1 MRGSNAGFAAMSV
14 LIASAIPSLGAG
26 SAVETALRPPT
37 VRGGRRIP
45 LSASYEGRHD
55 FSSQRR
61 ARHLP
66 GTELLPRMTW

>member
-1 MRGSNAGFAAMSV
+1 MRGSNAGLVAMTV
-14 LIASAIPSLGAG
+14 LIASATPSVGAG
-26 SAVETALRPPT
+26 SDVHTTLRPPT

-55 FSSQRR
+55 FSLQRR
-61 ARHLP
+61 ERHPP